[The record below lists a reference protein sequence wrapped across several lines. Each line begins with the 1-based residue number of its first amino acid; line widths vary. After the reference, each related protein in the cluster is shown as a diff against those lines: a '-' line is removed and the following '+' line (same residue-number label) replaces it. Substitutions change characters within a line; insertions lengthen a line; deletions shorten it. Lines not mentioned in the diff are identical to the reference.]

1 MFRAPDA
8 AKLPHLETILG
19 DLPTLP
25 QVAQHL
31 DVSTSTLNRY
41 VRAGV
46 APRAVM
52 LALYWETRWA
62 FSAAETK
69 AHNDATMQAQHAAAL
84 RHHNAKLKN
93 HIARLELDRVQAGG
107 MAANLPV
114 YRVG

>member
-31 DVSTSTLNRY
+31 DVSPSTLNRY
-41 VRAGV
+41 IRAGQ

-52 LALYWETRWA
+52 LALYWETRWSY
-62 FSAAETK
+62 SAAETA
-69 AHNDATMQAQHAAAL
+69 AHNLASRHAQHASTL
-84 RHHNAKLKN
+84 RDHNARLKRI
-93 HIARLELDRVQAGG
+93 IAQLENDRGRDV
-107 MAANLPV
+107 AANSPFYL
-114 YRVG
+114 VG